1 MTRVMKS
8 YVGAILLN
16 ISRIKRVSWRSAG
29 IVMGRANFTRFAAG
43 EGGVI
48 SVRVRCEICGTREQ
62 PGQISLRDGRG
73 FRSYFAFCLTAS
85 GLDGGQFGARGA
97 IQQIFRVQK
106 GCVNQL
112 VRRVLAA

>member
-8 YVGAILLN
+8 YLGAILLN

-29 IVMGRANFTRFAAG
+29 MVMGRANFTRFAAG

-48 SVRVRCEICGTREQ
+48 SVRAGREIGSACEQ
-62 PGQISLRDGRG
+62 AGQISLRNCRG
-73 FRSYFAFCLTAS
+73 FRAYLAFHLAAS
-85 GLDGGQFGARGA
+85 GLHRGQFGPCSA

-106 GCVNQL
+106 GTVNQF
-112 VRRVLAA
+112 VRRILVA